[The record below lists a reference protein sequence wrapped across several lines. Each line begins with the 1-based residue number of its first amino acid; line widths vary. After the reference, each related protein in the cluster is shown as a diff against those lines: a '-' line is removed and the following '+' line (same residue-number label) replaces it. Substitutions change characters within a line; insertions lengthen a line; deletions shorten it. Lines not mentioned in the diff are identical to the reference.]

1 MKKGRILSGNRPT
14 GRLHLGHLKGV
25 LENWANMQD
34 DYECIWEVADWHA
47 LTTGFNKTAEMKGN
61 IHEMV
66 IDWISAGIDPER
78 SIIFRQSDVKE
89 HAELHL
95 LFSMLASVGRLE
107 RNPTYKEQVQ
117 ELGLGDSVN
126 LGLLAYPVLQAADIL
141 IYKADTVPVGEDQL
155 PHVEFTREMARRFNY
170 LYANIAED
178 ASEEEEAKGIFPVPN
193 ALLSKVSRLPG
204 LDRRKMSKSYGNAIF
219 LADTPEDIGAKVKT
233 MITDPQR
240 IKLKDPGDPEVCTV
254 YDFHKVF
261 THPELMEECGSQ
273 CRVAGLGCS
282 KCKAHLSESLV
293 EFLAPVRTKRKE
305 LEANP
310 ELVRKIL
317 EKGKEEATR
326 IARQTMEEV
335 REAMHL

>member
-25 LENWANMQD
+25 LENWASLQD
-34 DYECIWEVADWHA
+34 DYDCIWEVADWHA
-47 LTTGFNKTAEMKGN
+47 LTTGFSKVHEMRSN

-95 LFSMLASVGRLE
+95 LFSMTATVGRLE

-117 ELGLGDSVN
+117 ELNLGDSVS

-141 IYKADTVPVGEDQL
+141 IYKADVVPVGEDQL
-155 PHVEFTREMARRFNY
+155 PHLEFTREMARRFNY
-170 LYANIAED
+170 LFANIAED
-178 ASEEEEAKGIFPVPN
+178 ASEEEEARGIFPVPKP
-193 ALLSKVSRLPG
+193 LLSKVSRLSG
-204 LDRRKMSKSYGNAIF
+204 LDKRKMSKSYGNAIY
-219 LADTPEDIGAKVKT
+219 LSDSADEIVTKVKT

-240 IKLKDPGDPEVCTV
+240 IRVKDPGDPEVCAV
-254 YDFHKVF
+254 YDYHKVF
-261 THPELMEECGSQ
+261 SNSDLTEECASQ
-273 CRVAGLGCS
+273 CRVAGIGCM
-282 KCKAHLSESLV
+282 KCKTHLAEQLV
-293 EFLAPVRTKRKE
+293 EFLAPVRAKRKE
-305 LEANP
+305 LEENP
-310 ELVRKIL
+310 EIVRHVL
-317 EKGKEEATR
+317 EKGKTEATR

-335 REAMHL
+335 REAMSL